1 MVSDAAVRLPVTR
14 SRLIAA
20 AGWLLDLLLLVA
32 FAPLW
37 LAAGFAYAAVWFVR
51 FGWQLAD
58 DLFGVI

>member
-1 MVSDAAVRLPVTR
+1 MTR
-14 SRLIAA
+14 SRLVAA
-20 AGWLLDLLLLVA
+20 TGWLLDLLLLVA

-37 LAAGFAYAAVWFVR
+37 LAAGFAYAVVWFVR